1 MGAGSSFQLA
11 CASAQAINFRQPSC
25 CLFASDPSNPSY
37 TLTFALPGFRQI
49 QWEYARKPG
58 VYDFFPHLEQ
68 VHVKRMFRHWVA
80 ASLCALTIPALAAPA
95 AVQQQSTQTTLLVDT
110 RDING
115 HTEANIFVAVSGTD
129 GLGAPGSITITD
141 GGKSLA
147 GFVLD
152 AQGQATSTLTLPG
165 GSHSLRALYSG
176 DSAHT
181 ASSSSVKPLAATAGT
196 TPDFS
201 VAVAPASF
209 SLKQGQSGSAI
220 VTVTP
225 INAASLAAPM
235 FVTISCSGLPDQTSC
250 AFTPENIEIPVG
262 ASTGIT
268 SSLVI
273 ATQAPSLARATPPAV
288 RQAQPVEWA
297 LMLPGVLAFG
307 GLAFGLRRRRALSR
321 FMLLALVAFVSV
333 LGSTACSPLYNYRNH
348 GPLPNRPTPP
358 GTYNVTISAQ
368 SSNGV
373 TATTHTTT
381 MALTV
386 TQ

>member
-1 MGAGSSFQLA
+1 V
-11 CASAQAINFRQPSC
+11 I
-25 CLFASDPSNPSY
+25 
-37 TLTFALPGFRQI
+37 
-49 QWEYARKPG
+49 
-58 VYDFFPHLEQ
+58 
-68 VHVKRMFRHWVA
+68 RMFRHWVA

-110 RDING
+110 RDVNG
-115 HTEANIFVAVSGTD
+115 HTEANIFVAVSGMD

-141 GGKSLA
+141 LGKSLA

-165 GSHSLRALYSG
+165 GSHSLRAFYSG

-181 ASSSSVKPLAATAGT
+181 ASSSSVRPLAATAGT

-201 VAVAPASF
+201 VAIAPGSL

-235 FVTISCSGLPDQTSC
+235 FVTISCSGLPDQTTC
-250 AFTPENIEIPVG
+250 GFTPENIEIPVA
-262 ASTGIT
+262 ASKGIT

-273 ATQAPSLARATPPAV
+273 ATQAPSLTTQANPAAV
-288 RQAQPVEWA
+288 RQTQPVEWA
-297 LMLPGVLAFG
+297 ILLPGVLAFG

-321 FMLLALVAFVSV
+321 FMLLALVAFVTV
-333 LGSTACSPLYNYRNH
+333 LGSAACSPLYNYRNH

>member
-11 CASAQAINFRQPSC
+11 CASAQAINSDSPP
-25 CLFASDPSNPSY
+25 ASYLPLIRPTPR
-37 TLTFALPGFRQI
+37 TLLRSLCPAS
-49 QWEYARKPG
+49 ARYNG
-58 VYDFFPHLEQ
+58 STRENRAFYDFFPYLEQ
-68 VHVKRMFRHWVA
+68 VHVIRMFRHWVA

-110 RDING
+110 RDVNG
-115 HTEANIFVAVSGTD
+115 LTEANIFVAVSGMD